1 VYVYFLEKLSY
12 AELYMKS
19 QNLLIYEFET
29 LYEILSEIS
38 EFTSFNVLKISKNEI
53 NEVDLKYQSK
63 YLIVTK
69 NNNLKNKYQ
78 LNLKEFPVTLSK
90 LIEIF
95 NIEFL
100 KIKFTEQA
108 EVSVGKYKININ
120 SRQINYGEL
129 SLKLTEKEINFVL
142 YLSRN
147 KNHVKID
154 ELQAKVWGHHLKLDT
169 HTVETHIY
177 RLRKKILKVFGD
189 KNFIITSKDGYQIKG
204 SIN

>member
-1 VYVYFLEKLSY
+1 
-12 AELYMKS
+12 MKS

-78 LNLKEFPVTLSK
+78 LNLKEFPVNLSK

>member
-1 VYVYFLEKLSY
+1 
-12 AELYMKS
+12 MKS

-69 NNNLKNKYQ
+69 NNNLKNKHQ

-108 EVSVGKYKININ
+108 EICVGKYKININ

-147 KNHVKID
+147 KNYVKID
-154 ELQAKVWGHHLKLDT
+154 ELQAKVWGHHLKLET

>member
-1 VYVYFLEKLSY
+1 
-12 AELYMKS
+12 MKS

-38 EFTSFNVLKISKNEI
+38 EFTSFNILKISKNEI

>member
-1 VYVYFLEKLSY
+1 
-12 AELYMKS
+12 MKS

-100 KIKFTEQA
+100 KIKYTEQA

>member
-1 VYVYFLEKLSY
+1 
-12 AELYMKS
+12 MKS